1 MTEETYVP
9 ERHVMTAD
17 VAKTFNT
24 SERAVY
30 RWIND
35 GTLKPAGRI
44 GKLYYFE
51 IEEIQRACRDNKL
64 R

>member
-1 MTEETYVP
+1 MTGEVYAP
-9 ERHVMTAD
+9 ENYIMTAD
-17 VAKTFNT
+17 VARTFNT

-35 GTLKPAGRI
+35 GTLRPAGRI
-44 GKLYYFE
+44 GKLYYFAF
-51 IEEIQRACRDNKL
+51 EEIQRACRDNKL

>member
-1 MTEETYVP
+1 MAGEAYMP
-9 ERHVMTAD
+9 EKYIMTAD
-17 VAKTFNT
+17 VARTFNT

-44 GKLYYFE
+44 GKLYYFTH
-51 IEEIQRACRDNKL
+51 EEVQRACRENKL

>member
-1 MTEETYVP
+1 MGDEAYKP
-9 ERHVMTAD
+9 DRHVMTAD

-35 GTLKPAGRI
+35 GTLVPAGRV
-44 GKLYYFE
+44 GRLYYFR
-51 IEEIQRACRDNKL
+51 IEEVERACRANKL